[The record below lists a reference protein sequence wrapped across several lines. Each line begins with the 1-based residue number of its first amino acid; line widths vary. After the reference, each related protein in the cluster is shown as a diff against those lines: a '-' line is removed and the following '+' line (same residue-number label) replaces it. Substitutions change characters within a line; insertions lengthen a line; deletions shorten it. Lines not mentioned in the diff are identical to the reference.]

1 MSGVRES
8 IASRKVEGGRRKEA
22 GKGGEEGGEGA
33 LQTRSYMQIYAFAL
47 STSSSVVSFTFW
59 SLMYAHRRASD
70 CLLSEDW
77 LDWLV
82 RESAGG
88 GAAFSGSAGEA
99 PAAGAGADGGSAVY
113 AT

>member
-1 MSGVRES
+1 M
-8 IASRKVEGGRRKEA
+8 
-22 GKGGEEGGEGA
+22 
-33 LQTRSYMQIYAFAL
+33 RSYMQMYAFAL

-88 GAAFSGSAGEA
+88 GAAFSGSAGEV
-99 PAAGAGADGGSAVY
+99 PAAGVGADGGSAVY

>member
-1 MSGVRES
+1 MGRCPGCASLSHHAKWKVTKEGNRKRGREG
-8 IASRKVEGGRRKEA
+8 SRA
-22 GKGGEEGGEGA
+22 GEGEP

-82 RESAGG
+82 RESADAGVEAAYVRAREEG
-88 GAAFSGSAGEA
+88 EGAPGRR
-99 PAAGAGADGGSAVY
+99 
-113 AT
+113 

>member
-1 MSGVRES
+1 
-8 IASRKVEGGRRKEA
+8 
-22 GKGGEEGGEGA
+22 
-33 LQTRSYMQIYAFAL
+33 MQMYAFAL

-70 CLLSEDW
+70 CLLSEEW

-88 GAAFSGSAGEA
+88 AAFSDSAGEA
-99 PAAGAGADGGSAVY
+99 PAAGVGADGGSAVY